1 MVSRV
6 HAAVAAT
13 EELARLLELTATEE
27 ATELL
32 AMLEDDGGTT
42 IVLDW
47 LEDETA
53 TEDATELLLAGGVVP
68 QPIG

>member
-1 MVSRV
+1 MSSVQ
-6 HAAVAAT
+6 AAVVAA
-13 EELARLLELTATEE
+13 EELERLLELTATEE

-32 AMLEDDGGTT
+32 ATLDEDGGTT
-42 IVLDW
+42 IGVLDW

-53 TEDATELLLAGGVVP
+53 TDDATELLLAGGVVP